1 MNLDLTKRADYAIRA
16 MLALAQA
23 GEDERLSVR
32 RIAAD
37 QDIPSQ
43 FLRRIMSD
51 LVRAGLIHSV
61 AGRSGGYL
69 LARPATSVSILD
81 VIEAVEGDGGG
92 RTCVLRGGPCGVSG
106 ECRVHLA
113 FSTSRDGFM
122 AGLAGASFA
131 DLVARGTPSGAAST
145 GAAAGD

>member
-23 GEDERLSVR
+23 GEGERLSVR

-37 QDIPSQ
+37 QGIPGQ
-43 FLRRIMSD
+43 FLPRIMSD
-51 LVRAGLIHSV
+51 LLRSGLVRSV
-61 AGRSGGYL
+61 AGRTGGYA
-69 LARPATSVSILD
+69 LARPAATISILD
-81 VIEAVEGDGGG
+81 VIEAVEGDARR

-113 FSTSRDGFM
+113 FSTSRDGFL
-122 AGLAGASFA
+122 AGLAGATFA
-131 DLVARGTPSGAAST
+131 DLVAPPVPGG
-145 GAAAGD
+145 